1 MDWINV
7 IIMGVGL
14 AMDCCAVSAVQGLN
28 QHAWHPRALLMAL
41 IFGCFHM
48 GMPIIGYYAGSLFVD
63 FVRVYTPWIALVLL
77 GFLGLKMI
85 RESREGTKDKGQC
98 TKDDVR
104 CTKWSLSHLLLL
116 AVATSIDVLAT
127 GLLFVPYPDWLFPSV
142 VTIGAITALFS
153 LGGFLVGVFV
163 GKLKINMELI
173 GGLVLIGL
181 GIKIWAEGFFG
192 L

>member
-1 MDWINV
+1 MTDQERALKYREPGGSKW
-7 IIMGVGL
+7 L
-14 AMDCCAVSAVQGLN
+14 T
-28 QHAWHPRALLMAL
+28 RALLMAL

-63 FVRVYTPWIALVLL
+63 FMRVYAPWIALVLL
-77 GFLGLKMI
+77 GFLGGKMI
-85 RESREGTKDKGQC
+85 WESYHEDKEAEKKANWQ
-98 TKDDVR
+98 V
-104 CTKWSLSHLLLL
+104 SNLLLL
-116 AVATSIDVLAT
+116 AVATSVDVLAT

-153 LGGFLVGVFV
+153 LGGYLVGVFV

-181 GIKIWAEGFFG
+181 GIKIWAEGF
-192 L
+192 LCL

>member
-1 MDWINV
+1 MDWFNV
-7 IIMGVGL
+7 IIMAIGL

-28 QHAWHPRALLMAL
+28 QGKWHPRALLMAG

-48 GMPIIGYYAGSLFVD
+48 GMPIVGYYAGSLFVD
-63 FVRVYTPWIALVLL
+63 FVRVYAPWIALTLL
-77 GFLGLKMI
+77 GFLGAKMI
-85 RESREGTKDKGQC
+85 WESYHEDKDAEKC
-98 TKDDVR
+98 ANWHVTN
-104 CTKWSLSHLLLL
+104 LLLL

-127 GLLFVPYPDWLFPSV
+127 GLLFVPYPEWLYPSV

-153 LGGFLVGVFV
+153 LGGYLLGVYV
-163 GKLKINMELI
+163 GKLKLNMELV

-181 GIKIWAEGFFG
+181 GVKICLEGC

>member
-1 MDWINV
+1 MDWLNV
-7 IIMGVGL
+7 IIMGIGL

-28 QHAWHPRALLMAL
+28 ARQWHPRALLMAL

-63 FVRVYTPWIALVLL
+63 FMRVYAPWIALVLL
-77 GFLGLKMI
+77 GFLGGKMI
-85 RESREGTKDKGQC
+85 WESYHEDKEAE
-98 TKDDVR
+98 KKANWKV
-104 CTKWSLSHLLLL
+104 SNLLLL

-153 LGGFLVGVFV
+153 LGGYLVGVFV

-181 GIKIWAEGFFG
+181 GIKIWAEGF
-192 L
+192 LCL

>member
-1 MDWINV
+1 MDWFNV
-7 IIMGVGL
+7 IIMAIGL

-28 QHAWHPRALLMAL
+28 QGKWHPRALLMAG

-48 GMPIIGYYAGSLFVD
+48 GMPVVGYYAGSLFVD
-63 FVRVYTPWIALVLL
+63 FVRVYAPWIALALL
-77 GFLGLKMI
+77 GFLGAKMI
-85 RESREGTKDKGQC
+85 WESYHEDKDAEKC
-98 TKDDVR
+98 ANWHVTN
-104 CTKWSLSHLLLL
+104 LLLL

-127 GLLFVPYPDWLFPSV
+127 GLLFVPYPEWLYPSV

-153 LGGFLVGVFV
+153 LGGYLLGVYV
-163 GKLKINMELI
+163 GKLKLNMELV

-181 GIKIWAEGFFG
+181 GVKICLEGC